1 MISSLQNQTIKE
13 AIKLKQKKY
22 RRLNQ
27 RYLIEGYHLVSEA
40 LKVGIIEKV
49 FIRESKSFDLDT
61 NKIEIVTD
69 KVMDALCETES
80 TSDIVAIASMK
91 QSDSSSDRICVC
103 YQVQDPGNLGT
114 IMRSAL
120 AFGFSKCI
128 FVDCVD
134 YTNAKTIRSSQG
146 ALFHLSIDV
155 VNSIDKVI
163 EQLHDDKFSIYATS
177 LHNAKRLHTISFD
190 SKLAIIMG
198 NEGQGLPDTV
208 IQKADQNVIIEMNTF
223 ESLNVAVA
231 ASIVM
236 YTINQQIINK

>member
-27 RYLIEGYHLVSEA
+27 RYLIEGYHLVKEA
-40 LKVGIIEKV
+40 LSVGIIEKV
-49 FIRESKSFDLDT
+49 FIREGKSFDLDT
-61 NKIEIVTD
+61 KSVEEVSD

-80 TSDIVAIASMK
+80 ASDIVAIASMK
-91 QSDSSSDRICVC
+91 QKDASSDHICVC

-120 AFGFSKCI
+120 AFGFTKCI

-146 ALFHLSIDV
+146 ALFYLSIEV
-155 VNSIDKVI
+155 ANSIDEVI
-163 EQLHDDKFSIYATS
+163 HHLHEDAFTIYATS
-177 LHNAKRLHTISFD
+177 LHNAKPLHTISFD
-190 SKLAIIMG
+190 SKAAIIMG
-198 NEGQGLPDTV
+198 NEGQGLPDAV
-208 IQKADQNVIIEMNTF
+208 IQQADQNIIIEMNTF

-236 YTINQQIINK
+236 YTINQQVNQ